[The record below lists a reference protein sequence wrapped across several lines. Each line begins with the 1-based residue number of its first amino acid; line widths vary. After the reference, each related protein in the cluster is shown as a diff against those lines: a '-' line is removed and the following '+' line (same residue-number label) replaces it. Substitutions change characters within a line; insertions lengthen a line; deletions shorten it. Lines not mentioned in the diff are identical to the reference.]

1 MSIQTKEVLKTYFE
15 TGDYPTEAQ
24 FAALIDSLFH
34 KTDDTLPLASV
45 EGLATQL
52 ATLRNADAAIRATLT
67 GSYVTRAQVLALLQ
81 QTSMPVAFVDSL
93 PTASADTM
101 NRLYIVPTANGFTGN
116 VTKKEGLPHAASA
129 DAGNIIGPFGTIV
142 EEEVEVG
149 MYCFDVDIDAA
160 FVYQCF
166 AIEDGIPQWTVV
178 QELTIGDYVWTRDG
192 KCWEL
197 TSSREFELVAD
208 PYTYTWTASHTP
220 AQTAAIDWAV
230 QKRAAELQAAAN
242 EKWVVTTAASGQ
254 NYVADIATSTNME
267 VTVTTK
273 FNNTLVD
280 CNTTP
285 TGWTRIS
292 TGTYRRSVTG
302 ASGTVAAASFTY
314 TISGGTY
321 DGLTV
326 SKNSSAKSITVS
338 YPAWHGFATSN
349 DAADLA
355 TVLSS
360 LTRVTS
366 FSSTTG
372 ALHNPLAAEAYYWI
386 ITHNNATL
394 TDTMTGNML
403 NASVNGQSITS
414 NGIALSGY
422 KVFISRAS
430 AAAGGDLSSSCTL
443 SISF

>member
-1 MSIQTKEVLKTYFE
+1 MSIQTREVLKTYFE

-34 KTDDTLPLASV
+34 KTDDTLPLARV
-45 EGLATQL
+45 EGLAAQL
-52 ATLRNADAAIRATLT
+52 AALRRADLDL
-67 GSYVTRAQVLALLQ
+67 SNSMSLDYMTRAQVLALLQ
-81 QTSMPVAFVDSL
+81 QTNTPVAFVEQL
-93 PTASADTM
+93 PEPSADTM

-116 VTKKEGLPHAASA
+116 VTRKAKLPHASGC
-129 DAGNIIGPFGTIV
+129 DEGDILGIV
-142 EEEVEVG
+142 DDFVEGEVEVG
-149 MYCFDVDIDAA
+149 
-160 FVYQCF
+160 QCYLDDDLYPGCVMQCT
-166 AIEDGIPQWTVV
+166 AIENDVPQWTVSE
-178 QELTIGDYVWTRDG
+178 ELAVGDYVWTRDG
-192 KCWEL
+192 KCYEL
-197 TSSREFELVAD
+197 VVGRTWDEVAD
-208 PYTYTWTASHTP
+208 PYTYTWTVNHTP

-230 QKRAAELQAAAN
+230 QKRAAELQ
-242 EKWVVTTAASGQ
+242 TTADGLWQVSTAVSGQ
-254 NYVADIATSTNME
+254 NYVADLATQTTMT

-273 FNNTLVD
+273 FNGTAVD
-280 CNTTP
+280 CNATP
-285 TGWTRIS
+285 SGWTKTG
-292 TGTYRRSVTG
+292 TGTYTRSVTG
-302 ASGTVAAASFTY
+302 ASGSVASATFTY

-338 YPAWHGFATSN
+338 YPAWHGFTTSN

-386 ITHNNATL
+386 VTHNNATL

-414 NGIALSGY
+414 NGITLSGY